1 MKCEINGCHEST
13 DTYLCTMHQEKAEMK
28 NAVFK
33 ICNGCGCIVNIE
45 IKISPKNKHTFVEKC
60 ELCNFFK

>member
-1 MKCEINGCHEST
+1 
-13 DTYLCTMHQEKAEMK
+13 MK

-33 ICNGCGCIVNIE
+33 VCNGCNSIVNIE
-45 IKISPKNKHTFVEKC
+45 IKIKPKNKHIFVDKC

>member
-1 MKCEINGCHEST
+1 MKCEISGCNQST
-13 DTYLCTMHQEKAEMK
+13 DTYLCKGHQEKAEMK

-33 ICNGCGCIVNIE
+33 VCNGCNSIVNIE
-45 IKISPKNKHTFVEKC
+45 IKIKPKNKHIFVEEC